1 MPIDLN
7 TLTEYDASDDCPVY
21 RAQNLVD
28 LVLLPAAAAWELRS
42 ELPRLSIALHG
53 AAGLLSAFLE
63 EGVPRDVEA
72 ALSRLL
78 DDIEQQTAEDKA
90 MGGPTQGRLT
100 SMHCNQSRW
109 RLNRG

>member
-7 TLTEYDASDDCPVY
+7 TLIEHDMSDDCPVC

-28 LVLLPAAAAWELRS
+28 VALLPAAAAWEMRS

-53 AAGLLSAFLE
+53 AAGLLSALLE
-63 EGVPRDVEA
+63 EGVPREDMEA

-78 DDIEQQTAEDKA
+78 DDYEQQVAEDEV
-90 MGGPTQGRLT
+90 MGGPPQGT
-100 SMHCNQSRW
+100 A
-109 RLNRG
+109 

>member
-7 TLTEYDASDDCPVY
+7 TLIEHDMSDNCPVC

-28 LVLLPAAAAWELRS
+28 VALLPAAAAWEMRS

-53 AAGLLSAFLE
+53 AAGLLSALLE
-63 EGVPRDVEA
+63 EGVPREDMEA

-78 DDIEQQTAEDKA
+78 DDYEQQVAEDEV
-90 MGGPTQGRLT
+90 MGGPPQGT
-100 SMHCNQSRW
+100 A
-109 RLNRG
+109 

>member
-7 TLTEYDASDDCPVY
+7 TLTDHDMSDDCPVC

-28 LVLLPAAAAWELRS
+28 VALLPAASAWEMRS

-53 AAGLLSAFLE
+53 AAGLLCALLE
-63 EGVPRDVEA
+63 EGVPRDDVEA

-78 DDIEQQTAEDKA
+78 DDYEQQIAEDEV
-90 MGGPTQGRLT
+90 MGGPP
-100 SMHCNQSRW
+100 
-109 RLNRG
+109 RGTA

>member
-7 TLTEYDASDDCPVY
+7 SITEHDMSDNCPVC

-28 LVLLPAAAAWELRS
+28 MVLLPAAAAWELQN

-53 AAGLLSAFLE
+53 AAGLLSALME
-63 EGVPRDVEA
+63 EGVPRDDVEA

-78 DDIEQQTAEDKA
+78 DDIEQQVAEDKV
-90 MGGPTQGRLT
+90 MGGPPQATA
-100 SMHCNQSRW
+100 
-109 RLNRG
+109 

>member
-7 TLTEYDASDDCPVY
+7 SITEHDMSDDCPVC

-28 LVLLPAAAAWELRS
+28 LVLLPAASAWELRS

-53 AAGLLSAFLE
+53 AAGLLSALLE
-63 EGVPRDVEA
+63 EGVQREDVEA

-78 DDIEQQTAEDKA
+78 DDIEQQVAEDEV
-90 MGGPTQGRLT
+90 MGGPPQGT
-100 SMHCNQSRW
+100 A
-109 RLNRG
+109 

>member
-7 TLTEYDASDDCPVY
+7 TLTEHDMSDDCPVC

-28 LVLLPAAAAWELRS
+28 VALLPAAAAWEVRS

-53 AAGLLSAFLE
+53 AAGLLCALLE
-63 EGVPRDVEA
+63 EGVPRDDVEA

-78 DDIEQQTAEDKA
+78 DDYEQQVAEDKA
-90 MGGPTQGRLT
+90 MGGPTQGT
-100 SMHCNQSRW
+100 A
-109 RLNRG
+109 